1 MTIEIDDLDRR
12 LIDELKRDGRATNKA
27 IAQALGIAESTVA
40 TRLRQLRDDKVMLVA
55 LRRDLHSKGFD
66 LQCFVDVYVKGRA
79 VETVARD
86 IAKIEATT
94 SVSLM
99 LGSPEIFV
107 VFNARDRKD
116 LLRVMIDE
124 LATVKGIARTEIFT
138 SLQIRK
144 YQTGYANL
152 AST

>member
-79 VETVARD
+79 VETVARR
-86 IAKIEATT
+86 KL
-94 SVSLM
+94 SSSLH
-99 LGSPEIFV
+99 LGSPANSIPAHYLPASPAS
-107 VFNARDRKD
+107 ARRA
-116 LLRVMIDE
+116 RSP
-124 LATVKGIARTEIFT
+124 LARRRGGGESA
-138 SLQIRK
+138 
-144 YQTGYANL
+144 G
-152 AST
+152 